1 MYELMGID
9 SEAPLPNPR
18 GMDVTV
24 LPTAKEDVKS
34 GGRLKE
40 IM

>member
-1 MYELMGID
+1 MYELLGID
-9 SEAPLPNPR
+9 PAGNLPNPQGIAARVTPGR
-18 GMDVTV
+18 G
-24 LPTAKEDVKS
+24 PGVKS